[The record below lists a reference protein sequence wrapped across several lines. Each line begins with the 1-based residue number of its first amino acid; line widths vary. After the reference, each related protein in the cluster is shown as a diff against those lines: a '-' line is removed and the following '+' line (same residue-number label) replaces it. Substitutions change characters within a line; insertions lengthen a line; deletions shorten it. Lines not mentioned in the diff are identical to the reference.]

1 MPLKGEL
8 RDFSVTQLL
17 NLINL
22 AGKTGTLTIYQA
34 TKTGQ
39 MENVNGS
46 KRERIEAGPERAQVS
61 FKGGQADFRHHEGS
75 GR

>member
-34 TKTGQ
+34 NKTGQ

-46 KRERIEAGPERAQVS
+46 KRERVEACEFSRAAFDRQAR
-61 FKGGQADFRHHEGS
+61 KGRG
-75 GR
+75 